1 MYHGYN
7 IINLKKKKN
16 RGMDMI
22 NSIHALVLLM
32 KNLIIKSCKP
42 KMCNLHIILKF
53 RLKKFQ
59 PYLQRR

>member
-1 MYHGYN
+1 
-7 IINLKKKKN
+7 
-16 RGMDMI
+16 MI

-32 KNLIIKSCKP
+32 KNLIIKACKP